1 MKRETEIRNAII
13 KSAVIDTGDRGLLT
27 VWIHLDYGG
36 SAQGFGGYALYLP
49 KDFKHFTDK
58 GDFAGH
64 FIYRCMEIAG
74 VGQWDKMI
82 GKTIRVKAT
91 FDNVE
96 AIGHIVKDDWF
107 CPSED
112 FEKMKQTE

>member
-1 MKRETEIRNAII
+1 
-13 KSAVIDTGDRGLLT
+13 
-27 VWIHLDYGG
+27 
-36 SAQGFGGYALYLP
+36 
-49 KDFKHFTDK
+49 
-58 GDFAGH
+58 
-64 FIYRCMEIAG
+64 MEIAG